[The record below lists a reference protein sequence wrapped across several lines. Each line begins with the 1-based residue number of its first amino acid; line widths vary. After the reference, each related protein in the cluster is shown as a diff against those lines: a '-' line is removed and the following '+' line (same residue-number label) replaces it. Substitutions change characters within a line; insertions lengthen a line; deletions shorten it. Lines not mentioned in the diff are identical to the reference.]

1 MDSIKDK
8 FLIVKVD
15 REGRNYWGLCNTEG
29 WGMAVFLVRG
39 NAEYSLERILN
50 NTLAFDDLHVRKL
63 TVKDVIRYYRTGVMV
78 LGWQ

>member
-15 REGRNYWGLCNTEG
+15 REGRNYWGLWNTEECRI
-29 WGMAVFLVRG
+29 AVFLVRG
-39 NAEYSLERILN
+39 NAEYSLKRIIN

-63 TVKDVIRYYRTGVMV
+63 TVKDVIRYYRTGAMV